1 MTDQDNDLPFGLY
14 ERLITSGLKAKLLRF
29 DPARSRIVKRSVDA
43 AEAHTTFT
51 RHIEQVVARGLD
63 GVPDKDRAERQ
74 TTLTNSPRIMLR
86 TLDF

>member
-43 AEAHTTFT
+43 AEAHTTCSMCL
-51 RHIEQVVARGLD
+51 A
-63 GVPDKDRAERQ
+63 KDRK
-74 TTLTNSPRIMLR
+74 SVV
-86 TLDF
+86 